1 MERKSLKKILS
12 YPSEK
17 KWHLQ
22 ATKLCGSFYVSV
34 KLPTYPSPKPTLI
47 LSFYLGQNVGY
58 GEGYV
63 GSFTKTQND
72 PTLLQGL
79 FSLWALRSFGSASEL
94 DDTMMILDLE
104 VGGSKLA
111 FRLVSLDKGLYTTL
125 SLFTHVYKWVPAT
138 PFFKC

>member
-1 MERKSLKKILS
+1 M
-12 YPSEK
+12 
-17 KWHLQ
+17 
-22 ATKLCGSFYVSV
+22 
-34 KLPTYPSPKPTLI
+34 
-47 LSFYLGQNVGY
+47 
-58 GEGYV
+58 